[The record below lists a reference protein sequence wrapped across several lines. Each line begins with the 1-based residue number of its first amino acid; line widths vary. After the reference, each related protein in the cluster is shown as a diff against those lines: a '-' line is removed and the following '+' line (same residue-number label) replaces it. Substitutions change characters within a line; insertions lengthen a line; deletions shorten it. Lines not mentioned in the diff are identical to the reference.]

1 MQRHEIP
8 THLEVEDKILGTLT
22 VRQLLFLA
30 VGLSLSYGLWGL
42 LHQLAVSPGHHL
54 PLAMPLVAQIALA
67 AIPALC
73 TLVLALAQPGGRPL
87 EEWLLA
93 IARYASQPKVC
104 IWRPLAEEEGDDGEE
119 GDGEVPEH
127 VAGATPRLGATSED
141 TPVQANAWA
150 TIPAS
155 ENREGD
161 PA

>member
-54 PLAMPLVAQIALA
+54 PIVAQIALA

-73 TLVLALAQPGGRPL
+73 TLVLALAEPGGRPL

-93 IARYASQPKVC
+93 IARYAGQPKVC
-104 IWRPLAEEEGDDGEE
+104 IWRPLADEEGDE
-119 GDGEVPEH
+119 GDGEAPEH
-127 VAGATPRLGATSED
+127 VAGARPRLGATSED
-141 TPVQANAWA
+141 TPVQANEWA

>member
-42 LHQLAVSPGHHL
+42 LHQLAVSPGHHQ
-54 PLAMPLVAQIALA
+54 PVVAQLALA
-67 AIPALC
+67 AVPALC
-73 TLVLALAQPGGRPL
+73 MLVLALAQPGGRPL

-93 IARYASQPKVC
+93 IARYAGQPKVC
-104 IWRPLAEEEGDDGEE
+104 IWRPLAEEEGDE
-119 GDGEVPEH
+119 GDGEAPER
-127 VAGATPRLGATSED
+127 VAGATPRLSAASGDMPET
-141 TPVQANAWA
+141 ANAWA

-155 ENREGD
+155 EKREGD

>member
-54 PLAMPLVAQIALA
+54 PIVAQIALA
-67 AIPALC
+67 AFPALC

-93 IARYASQPKVC
+93 IARYAGQPKVC
-104 IWRPLAEEEGDDGEE
+104 IWRPLADEE
-119 GDGEVPEH
+119 GDGEAPEH
-127 VAGATPRLGATSED
+127 VAGATPRLGAASED
-141 TPVQANAWA
+141 TPVQANEWA
-150 TIPAS
+150 TIPTS
-155 ENREGD
+155 EKREGD
-161 PA
+161 PV

>member
-42 LHQLAVSPGHHL
+42 LHQFAVSPGHHL
-54 PLAMPLVAQIALA
+54 PLVVQLALA

-93 IARYASQPKVC
+93 IARYASQPKLCV
-104 IWRPLAEEEGDDGEE
+104 WRPLADEDGDEGEGDA
-119 GDGEVPEH
+119 PEH
-127 VAGATPRLGATSED
+127 VASATPRLSAASED
-141 TPVQANAWA
+141 TPVKGNAWA
-150 TIPAS
+150 TVRVS
-155 ENREGD
+155 EKREGD

>member
-54 PLAMPLVAQIALA
+54 PIVAQIALA

-93 IARYASQPKVC
+93 IARYAGQPKVC
-104 IWRPLAEEEGDDGEE
+104 IWRPLADEEGDAEA
-119 GDGEVPEH
+119 PEH
-127 VAGATPRLGATSED
+127 IVGAAPRLGAASED
-141 TPVQANAWA
+141 TPVQANEWA

-155 ENREGD
+155 ENWEGD

>member
-54 PLAMPLVAQIALA
+54 PIVAQLALA

-93 IARYASQPKVC
+93 IVRYAGQPKVC
-104 IWRPLAEEEGDDGEE
+104 IWRPLAEEEGDE
-119 GDGEVPEH
+119 GDEDAPEH
-127 VAGATPRLGATSED
+127 VAGATPRLSAASADMPETG
-141 TPVQANAWA
+141 NGWA

-155 ENREGD
+155 KKREG
-161 PA
+161 

>member
-1 MQRHEIP
+1 
-8 THLEVEDKILGTLT
+8 

-54 PLAMPLVAQIALA
+54 PIVAQLALA

-73 TLVLALAQPGGRPL
+73 MLVLALAQPGGRPL

-93 IARYASQPKVC
+93 IARYAGQPKVC
-104 IWRPLAEEEGDDGEE
+104 IWRPLAEEEGDGGEGG
-119 GDGEVPEH
+119 GDAPKR
-127 VAGATPRLGATSED
+127 VAGATPRLSAASGDMPETSNE
-141 TPVQANAWA
+141 WA

-155 ENREGD
+155 KKREGD

>member
-54 PLAMPLVAQIALA
+54 PIVAQIALA

-73 TLVLALAQPGGRPL
+73 TLVLALAEPGGRPL

-93 IARYASQPKVC
+93 IARYAGQPKVC
-104 IWRPLAEEEGDDGEE
+104 VWRPLADEEGDE
-119 GDGEVPEH
+119 GDADAPER
-127 VAGATPRLGATSED
+127 VAGATPRLGAASGD
-141 TPVQANAWA
+141 TPVQANEWA

-155 ENREGD
+155 EDREGD

>member
-54 PLAMPLVAQIALA
+54 PIVAQLALA

-73 TLVLALAQPGGRPL
+73 ALVLALAQPGGRPL

-93 IARYASQPKVC
+93 LARYAGQPKVC
-104 IWRPLAEEEGDDGEE
+104 VWCPLADDEGEE
-119 GDGEVPEH
+119 GDGDAPEH
-127 VAGATPRLGATSED
+127 VAGATSRLSAASED
-141 TPVQANAWA
+141 KPVKGNEWA

-155 ENREGD
+155 EQQEGD

>member
-54 PLAMPLVAQIALA
+54 PIVAQLALA

-73 TLVLALAQPGGRPL
+73 MLVLALAQPGGRPL

-93 IARYASQPKVC
+93 LARYAGQPKVC
-104 IWRPLAEEEGDDGEE
+104 VWRPLAEEEGDDEGEA
-119 GDGEVPEH
+119 PEH
-127 VAGATPRLGATSED
+127 VAGATPRLGAASED
-141 TPVQANAWA
+141 TPVQANEWA
-150 TIPAS
+150 MIPAS

>member
-42 LHQLAVSPGHHL
+42 LQQLTAHPDRHL
-54 PLAMPLVAQIALA
+54 PLAAQLALA

-73 TLVLALAQPGGRPL
+73 ALVLALVQPGGRPL

-93 IARYASQPKVC
+93 IARYAGQPKVC
-104 IWRPLAEEEGDDGEE
+104 VWRPLPDEEIEEGDAGM
-119 GDGEVPEH
+119 PEH
-127 VAGATPRLGATSED
+127 AARATGLPAAASSDTPRTG
-141 TPVQANAWA
+141 NARA
-150 TIPAS
+150 PIRAADAG
-155 ENREGD
+155 EGD

>member
-54 PLAMPLVAQIALA
+54 PIVAQLALA
-67 AIPALC
+67 AIPGLC
-73 TLVLALAQPGGRPL
+73 MLVLALAQPGGRPL

-93 IARYASQPKVC
+93 IARYAGQPKVC
-104 IWRPLAEEEGDDGEE
+104 AWRPLAEEEAYGDE
-119 GDGEVPEH
+119 GDGDAPRR
-127 VAGATPRLGATSED
+127 VAGATARLSAESEEK
-141 TPVQANAWA
+141 PVKGNEWA

-155 ENREGD
+155 KKREGD

>member
-42 LHQLAVSPGHHL
+42 LHQLAVSPGQYL
-54 PLAMPLVAQIALA
+54 PIVAQIALA

-93 IARYASQPKVC
+93 IARYAGQPKVC
-104 IWRPLAEEEGDDGEE
+104 IWRPLADDE
-119 GDGEVPEH
+119 GDGEAPEH
-127 VAGATPRLGATSED
+127 VAGATPRLVAASED
-141 TPVQANAWA
+141 IPVIGNKWA
-150 TIPAS
+150 MIPAS
-155 ENREGD
+155 EEREGD

>member
-42 LHQLAVSPGHHL
+42 LHQLAASPDRHL
-54 PLAMPLVAQIALA
+54 PLVAQLALA
-67 AIPALC
+67 ALPALC
-73 TLVLALAQPGGRPL
+73 TLVLALVQPGGRPL

-93 IARYASQPKVC
+93 IMRYAGQPKVC
-104 IWRPLAEEEGDDGEE
+104 VWRPLPDEEGDE
-119 GDGEVPEH
+119 GDDDVPEQL
-127 VAGATPRLGATSED
+127 VGASRPLRTAGGDMPRM
-141 TPVQANAWA
+141 PVTHNAWA
-150 TIPAS
+150 RIGSS
-155 ENREGD
+155 EEREGD